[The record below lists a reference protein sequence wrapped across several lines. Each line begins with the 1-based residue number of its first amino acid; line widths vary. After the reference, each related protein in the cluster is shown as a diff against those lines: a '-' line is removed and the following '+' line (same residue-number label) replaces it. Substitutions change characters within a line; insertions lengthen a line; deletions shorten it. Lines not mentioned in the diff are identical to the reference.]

1 MDDERLGV
9 RINPHLVL
17 PWDELEFRATRAGG
31 PGGQHV
37 NTSSTRIEVAW
48 NVATSR
54 VLNEAQRARLR
65 QRLWS
70 RLSASGV
77 LRLVASSRRSQSQN
91 KEEAITR
98 LAEVVSAALE
108 VPRKRVATRPT
119 RTSREKRLESKKTRS
134 ATKRLRR
141 PIQGDE

>member
-9 RINPHLVL
+9 RITPRLII
-17 PWDELEFRATRAGG
+17 PWAELEFRASRAGG

-48 NVATSR
+48 SVATSQ
-54 VLNEAQRARLR
+54 VLEEDQRARLR
-65 QRLWS
+65 HRLES
-70 RLSASGV
+70 RLSSRGV

-91 KEEAITR
+91 KEEVIGR
-98 LAEVVSAALE
+98 LAQVVSAALV
-108 VPRKRVATRPT
+108 VPRKRVATKP
-119 RTSREKRLESKKTRS
+119 SRGAKEARLEAKKTRA

-141 PIQGDE
+141 PVRGDD